1 MNNLPSSDYPRVP
14 SNTIW
19 DNSDLPLPQ
28 SSTQSADSPDSGTSV
43 TNNVQPYLKGLVD
56 DVQEFVRELTLL
68 ERSINIVT
76 SPALVTTSEAIA
88 TNLRYMAD
96 SIGDTGEPYQAGDIG
111 ELHQARPLIKS
122 TEEGIHVF
130 SKRPKIDGILRQSQI
145 PHTTSEAF
153 FHKGPE
159 QATAEL
165 NEQITKDTQGLITDF
180 LQAKD
185 LENPDLAFQ
194 LVTWL
199 LQQVSWQSPFRVM
212 NEKESSEITW
222 ENAAHSEIQW
232 MESGSIQPIKH
243 IKNKDYDFVAV
254 PVLESGMKAV
264 FVLPPEGET
273 NPGSED
279 LNQILSSGLT
289 TILGKSGREH
299 AVLTLPKFK
308 FNYQFT
314 KICAEAE
321 AKGKHMAAL
330 DVDENGATVAA
341 ASSMLSYDLHIPPE
355 KLLRFKFDHSFY
367 LAIINHKNS
376 NDPRV
381 IGMAQINHPEKS

>member
-1 MNNLPSSDYPRVP
+1 MNNLPSSDYSRFSP
-14 SNTIW
+14 NTIS
-19 DNSDLPLPQ
+19 DNSDLLFPQ
-28 SSTQSADSPDSGTSV
+28 SSTQSADSSDSGTSLAQ
-43 TNNVQPYLKGLVD
+43 NVQPYLKGLGD

-76 SPALVTTSEAIA
+76 SPALVTTSEAMTI
-88 TNLRYMAD
+88 NLKNMAY
-96 SIGDTGEPYQAGDIG
+96 SSGDTGEP
-111 ELHQARPLIKS
+111 HQARPLIKS
-122 TEEGIHVF
+122 TKEGIHVI

-145 PHTTSEAF
+145 PHTTSEAL

-180 LQAKD
+180 LKAKD
-185 LENPDLAFQ
+185 LDNPDMAFQ

-199 LQQVSWQSPFRVM
+199 LQQVSWRFPFRVM
-212 NEKESSEITW
+212 NEKESSEMTW

-232 MESGSIQPIKH
+232 MESGSVQPIKH

-254 PVLESGMKAV
+254 PVMESGMKAV

-279 LNQILSSGLT
+279 LNQVLSSGLT
-289 TILGKSGREH
+289 TILGKSGSKH

-314 KICAEAE
+314 KICEEAE
-321 AKGKHMAAL
+321 AKGKHIAAL

-341 ASSMLSYDLHIPPE
+341 ASSILSYDLHIPPE

-367 LAIINHKNS
+367 LAIINHKNP

-381 IGMAQINHPEKS
+381 IGMAQINHPGKS

>member
-1 MNNLPSSDYPRVP
+1 MNNLPSSDYSRVSP
-14 SNTIW
+14 NTIS
-19 DNSDLPLPQ
+19 DNSDLLFPQ
-28 SSTQSADSPDSGTSV
+28 SSTQSADSSDSGTSLAQ
-43 TNNVQPYLKGLVD
+43 NVQPYLKGLGD

-76 SPALVTTSEAIA
+76 SPALVTTSEAMTI
-88 TNLRYMAD
+88 NLKNMAY
-96 SIGDTGEPYQAGDIG
+96 SSGDTGEP
-111 ELHQARPLIKS
+111 HQARPLIKS
-122 TEEGIHVF
+122 TKEGIHVI

-145 PHTTSEAF
+145 PHTTSEAL

-180 LQAKD
+180 LKAKD
-185 LENPDLAFQ
+185 LDNPDMAFQ

-199 LQQVSWQSPFRVM
+199 LQQVSWRFPFRVM
-212 NEKESSEITW
+212 NEKESSEMTW

-232 MESGSIQPIKH
+232 MESGSVQPIKH

-254 PVLESGMKAV
+254 PVMESGMKAV

-279 LNQILSSGLT
+279 LNQVLSSGLT
-289 TILGKSGREH
+289 TILGKSGSKH

-314 KICAEAE
+314 KICEEAE
-321 AKGKHMAAL
+321 AKGKHIAAL

-341 ASSMLSYDLHIPPE
+341 ASSMFSYDLHIPPE
-355 KLLRFKFDHSFY
+355 KLLRFKFDHPFY

-381 IGMAQINHPEKS
+381 IGMAQINHPGKS

>member
-1 MNNLPSSDYPRVP
+1 MNNLPSSDYSRVSP
-14 SNTIW
+14 NTIS
-19 DNSDLPLPQ
+19 DNSDLLFPQ
-28 SSTQSADSPDSGTSV
+28 SSTQSADSSDSGTSIAQ
-43 TNNVQPYLKGLVD
+43 NVQSYLKGLGD

-76 SPALVTTSEAIA
+76 SPALVTTSEAMTI
-88 TNLRYMAD
+88 NLKNMAY
-96 SIGDTGEPYQAGDIG
+96 SSGDTGEP
-111 ELHQARPLIKS
+111 HQARPLIKS
-122 TEEGIHVF
+122 TKEGIHVI

-180 LQAKD
+180 LKAKD
-185 LENPDLAFQ
+185 LDNPDLAFQ

-199 LQQVSWQSPFRVM
+199 LQQVSWQFPFRVM
-212 NEKESSEITW
+212 DEKESSEMTW

-232 MESGSIQPIKH
+232 MKSESIQPIKH

-254 PVLESGMKAV
+254 PVMESGMKAV

-279 LNQILSSGLT
+279 LNQVLSSGLT
-289 TILGKSGREH
+289 TILGKSGSKH

-314 KICAEAE
+314 KICEEAE
-321 AKGKHMAAL
+321 AKGKHIAAL

-341 ASSMLSYDLHIPPE
+341 ASSILSYDLHIPPE

-367 LAIINHKNS
+367 LAIINHKNP

-381 IGMAQINHPEKS
+381 ISMAQINHPGKS